1 MSTSLWLLESE
12 SESESVVGGG
22 GVGDGGVGDG
32 GAGVSPAKRGR
43 PARTKVVKEV
53 DWLEGLSSGVE
64 VGRELELV
72 VVGGDEKETKKAEA
86 LALKEAKKAEA
97 LAAKEAK
104 KAEELALK
112 ETKKA
117 EELALKETK
126 KAEALAAKAAKNTP
140 EAKEAA

>member
-1 MSTSLWLLESE
+1 VKRMSSALALSLSE
-12 SESESVVGGG
+12 SSKEVVSKE
-22 GVGDGGVGDG
+22 V
-32 GAGVSPAKRGR
+32 VSKEVVSKEVVSKEVVLSSKRGR

-117 EELALKETK
+117 EELAL
-126 KAEALAAKAAKNTP
+126 
-140 EAKEAA
+140 